1 MSYYGIMEI
10 ATSNRDDEV
19 NKLLGGNEGWHVVAI
34 TPSKD
39 GPVYSLGRYAKTP
52 PSESGEFTSM
62 ADYDPFAEKR

>member
-1 MSYYGIMEI
+1 MSYYGIVEI

-19 NKLLGGNEGWHVVAI
+19 NKLLGGDKGWHVVAI

-39 GPVYSLGRYAKTP
+39 GLVYSLGRYAKTP
-52 PSESGEFTSM
+52 PGGSGEFTSM